1 MKITPDFPVDKI
13 EAISLFVGLE
23 HNDVLSLVQAS
34 HEKCLHAGGF
44 YYHQGDP
51 AECMFVLV
59 RGQVKRLR
67 LGPDGRQSLIQV
79 VNSIQPFGLAAMTGT
94 NTYPVTAQ
102 AGEDCQAIAWY
113 RDELMQQVM
122 RIPQLALNA
131 MKIMSEQL
139 SEIQERFHQVTTQRV
154 EQRLAH
160 TLIRLAAQSGK
171 RVKEGIMIDL
181 GLTRQDL
188 AEMSG
193 TTLYT
198 ASRTLSQWHVQELVV
213 AGREKVIIRNP
224 HGLARIIEETSV

>member
-1 MKITPDFPVDKI
+1 
-13 EAISLFVGLE
+13 LE
-23 HNDVLSLVQAS
+23 HNDVLSLVEAS
-34 HEKCLHAGGF
+34 HEKRLHASGF

-51 AECMFVLV
+51 AEYMFVLV
-59 RGQVKRLR
+59 RGQVKRFR

-79 VNSIQPFGLAAMTGT
+79 VDTIQPFGLAAMTGSM
-94 NTYPVTAQ
+94 YPVTAQ
-102 AGEDCQAIAWY
+102 AGEDCQAIAWH

>member
-1 MKITPDFPVDKI
+1 MKIMADFPLDRI
-13 EAISLFVGLE
+13 ETIPLFFGLDRK
-23 HNDVLSLVQAS
+23 DVLSLVEEAL
-34 HEKCLHAGGF
+34 EKRQLAGGF
-44 YYHQGDP
+44 YYHQDDP
-51 AECMFVLV
+51 ADYLFVLV
-59 RGQVKRLR
+59 RGRVKRQR
-67 LGPDGRQSLIQV
+67 LGLDGRQSLIQV
-79 VNSIQPFGLAAMTGT
+79 VKPIQPFGLAAMTGSSC
-94 NTYPVTAQ
+94 YPVTAQ
-102 AGEDCQAIAWY
+102 AADDSLAIAWQ
-113 RDELMQQVM
+113 RHALMQQVM
-122 RIPQLALNA
+122 HIPQLALNA

-181 GLTRQDL
+181 NLTRQDL

-198 ASRTLSQWHVQELVV
+198 ASRTLSQWQGQELVL

-224 HGLARIIEETSV
+224 HGLARIIEDISV

>member
-13 EAISLFVGLE
+13 EGISLFMGLK
-23 HNDVLSLVQAS
+23 HNDVLSLIEAA
-34 HEKCLHAGGF
+34 HEKRLHAGGF

-51 AECMFVLV
+51 AEYMFVLM

-67 LGPDGRQSLIQV
+67 LGSDGRQSLIEV
-79 VNSIQPFGLAAMTGT
+79 VNPIQPFGLVAMTGS
-94 NTYPVTAQ
+94 TYPVTAQ
-102 AGEDCQAIAWY
+102 AAEDCQAIAWHQH
-113 RDELMQQVM
+113 EMMQQVM
-122 RIPQLALNA
+122 HIPQLALNA

-181 GLTRQDL
+181 GLTRRDL

-198 ASRTLSQWHVQELVV
+198 ASRTLSQWHGQELVV

-224 HGLARIIEETSV
+224 HGLIRIIEDNSL